1 MQRAIDHIKKTLE
14 GLYPDG
20 EIKAF
25 SYLIINHL
33 RGYSK
38 GEMIINRDK
47 LFNTDEQQRVYDI
60 TQKLARYEPIQYI
73 LGETIF
79 YGLPFAVSTGVLIPR
94 FETEE
99 LVDLIISENRNS
111 AQLKIIDFGTG
122 SGCIAVSLKKN
133 LPDSQVWAC
142 DLSEKALGIA
152 SKNAKSNNCDVH
164 FFQYDILGNVLFDSP
179 GFDILVSNPPYVTLK
194 EKAFMPDNVLNHEP
208 YEALFVPDN
217 DPLLFY
223 RAILQKSKTLLKAGG
238 RVYFEINEALG
249 QEMLRLMESFGFES
263 LVVKDING
271 KVRIAKGEI
280 PIEEM

>member
-20 EIKAF
+20 EINAF

-47 LFNTDEQQRVYDI
+47 LFSTDEQQRVYDI

-79 YGLPFAVSTGVLIPR
+79 YGLPFAVSIGVLIPR

-111 AQLKIIDFGTG
+111 AQLKIIDLGTG

-142 DLSEKALGIA
+142 
-152 SKNAKSNNCDVH
+152 
-164 FFQYDILGNVLFDSP
+164 
-179 GFDILVSNPPYVTLK
+179 
-194 EKAFMPDNVLNHEP
+194 
-208 YEALFVPDN
+208 
-217 DPLLFY
+217 
-223 RAILQKSKTLLKAGG
+223 
-238 RVYFEINEALG
+238 
-249 QEMLRLMESFGFES
+249 
-263 LVVKDING
+263 
-271 KVRIAKGEI
+271 
-280 PIEEM
+280 

>member
-20 EIKAF
+20 EINAF

>member
-20 EIKAF
+20 EINAF

-47 LFNTDEQQRVYDI
+47 LFSTDEQQRVYDI

-79 YGLPFAVSTGVLIPR
+79 YGLPFAVSIGVLIPR

-111 AQLKIIDFGTG
+111 AQLKIIDLGTG

-152 SKNAKSNNCDVH
+152 SKNAMSNNCDVH
-164 FFQYDILGNVLFDSP
+164 FFLYDILGTDMPDPS

-194 EKAFMPDNVLNHEP
+194 EKALMPENVLNHEP

-223 RAILQKSKTLLKAGG
+223 RAILEKSETLLKAGG
-238 RVYFEINEALG
+238 RVYFEINEAYG
-249 QEMLRLMESFGFES
+249 QEMLALMESFGFDS
-263 LVVKDING
+263 LIITDING
-271 KVRIAKGEI
+271 KVRIAKGRK
-280 PIEEM
+280 

>member
-20 EIKAF
+20 EINAF

-47 LFNTDEQQRVYDI
+47 LFSTDEQQRVYDI

-79 YGLPFAVSTGVLIPR
+79 YGLPFAVSIGVLIPR

-111 AQLKIIDFGTG
+111 AQLEIIDFGTG

-152 SKNAKSNNCDVH
+152 SKNAMSNNCEVH
-164 FFQYDILGNVLFDSP
+164 FFQYDILSDVLFDSP

-223 RAILQKSKTLLKAGG
+223 RAILEKSETLLKAGG
-238 RVYFEINEALG
+238 RVYFEINEAYG
-249 QEMLRLMESFGFES
+249 QEMLALMGSFGPES
-263 LVVKDING
+263 LIINDING
-271 KVRIAKGEI
+271 KARIAKGRK
-280 PIEEM
+280 